1 MEITTSWAKAPLTM
15 LPTASHQKAR
25 RESRW
30 LFPNAVLRPGGFG
43 ALQERSAPWQRENSM
58 MRAASSTSE
67 GSAMA
72 LPWFRMRRPMM
83 RPTVSTGAAQ
93 VSSRPSRQSQ
103 NQAPIPITTQEAMLT
118 RSLYRKC
125 ATDSDRDIIS

>member
-1 MEITTSWAKAPLTM
+1 
-15 LPTASHQKAR
+15 
-25 RESRW
+25 
-30 LFPNAVLRPGGFG
+30 
-43 ALQERSAPWQRENSM
+43 M

-72 LPWFRMRRPMM
+72 LPWFRRRRPMM
-83 RPTVSTGAAQ
+83 RPRASTGAAQ
-93 VSSRPSRQSQ
+93 ASSRPSRQSQ